1 MNKLKFVEA
10 HFKPLYKDVM
20 VEVATGE
27 TKKGVFGKE
36 KPVTRKEKQ
45 RQQTGWSDCRVDG
58 PRLAI
63 DVQKAI
69 DELNAENYEI
79 IGVTDITSG
88 GYRYQ
93 YDSSGISSTRRVMSE
108 TEKVS
113 GGGSYGYGYGFSH
126 TEGVLIVARKG
137 TREQG
142 WDKPGRNAS

>member
-1 MNKLKFVEA
+1 ML
-10 HFKPLYKDVM
+10 
-20 VEVATGE
+20 EVATGE

-88 GYRYQ
+88 RYRNP
-93 YDSSGISSTRRVMSE
+93 YDSSGINSTRPDMSDLE
-108 TEKVS
+108 NVS
-113 GGGSYGYGYGFSH
+113 GGGIAG
-126 TEGVLIVARKG
+126 
-137 TREQG
+137 
-142 WDKPGRNAS
+142 

>member
-1 MNKLKFVEA
+1 ML
-10 HFKPLYKDVM
+10 
-20 VEVATGE
+20 EVATGE

-79 IGVTDITSG
+79 IGVTDITSEIG
-88 GYRYQ
+88 SAHVCTPVTNAPLVCRLLL
-93 YDSSGISSTRRVMSE
+93 
-108 TEKVS
+108 EKTNI
-113 GGGSYGYGYGFSH
+113 YTH
-126 TEGVLIVARKG
+126 
-137 TREQG
+137 
-142 WDKPGRNAS
+142 N